1 MTEKL
6 PMISKNSA
14 KYFDLFTRKMTS
26 GISGYFSSCTAAFMA
41 RGVTLLSLLIPLIC
55 AAQIKISPSS
65 LDFGTTNPETQWI
78 IDFIVENKSQKKDY
92 LLRSNFTYEYE
103 ILFSSKTLLPDSS
116 IHIRVK
122 FKPRAKGPFKEDLV
136 FYFASMT
143 EPIVIP
149 VKANVQYL
157 NPEDNIPCPDFS
169 RMAADC
175 CPKNMFMVQVIDE
188 VTQKSIGNAQ
198 VKFIEDRVQQLKLQT
213 NDNGQA
219 SYEMP
224 IGYYSIKAS
233 CEGYESK
240 TIESYINHNKA
251 YLKIALKPIEKQ
263 NEPEK
268 VVEIS
273 ETVLILDTPSDSGAV
288 LPINQY
294 NANNVVFLLDISS
307 SMAHSNKLELMKGA
321 LAQLTGVLRPIDKI
335 TLISY
340 ADNTTLLLSTTSGDQ
355 KDTIIKIVNSL
366 KAYGST
372 SGAKGFN
379 SAYSLI
385 KKEFIANGNN
395 QLIVVTDGAFKS
407 EDQKTIAKL
416 VKKAARKKITTS
428 IVGIKSSVSTIESLS
443 LVSKT
448 GNGSF
453 LPIENEADLK
463 IIIDELK
470 KRSSK

>member
-1 MTEKL
+1 M
-6 PMISKNSA
+6 
-14 KYFDLFTRKMTS
+14 S
-26 GISGYFSSCTAAFMA
+26 GISNYFPSFDRAFLA
-41 RGVTLLSLLIPLIC
+41 RCFALWYLLLPLTGDS
-55 AAQIKISPSS
+55 QIKISPSS
-65 LDFGTTNPETQWI
+65 LDFRTTNPETQWI

-103 ILFSSKTLLPDSS
+103 ILFSSKTLLPDST

-122 FKPRAKGPFKEDLV
+122 FKPRAKGTFKEDLV
-136 FYFASMT
+136 FYFASMS

-188 VTQKSIGNAQ
+188 ITQKSIGNAQ
-198 VKFIEDRVQQLKLQT
+198 VKFAEDGVQQLKLQT
-213 NDNGQA
+213 NEKGQA
-219 SYEMP
+219 SYDMP

-240 TIESYINHNKA
+240 TIESYINHSKA
-251 YLKIALKPIEKQ
+251 FLKIALKPLKKDI
-263 NEPEK
+263 EPEK
-268 VVEIS
+268 VVEIP
-273 ETVLILDTPSDSGAV
+273 EPVLVTEAPSDSGAV
-288 LPINQY
+288 LPVDQY
-294 NANNVVFLLDISS
+294 YANNVVFLLDISS
-307 SMAHSNKLELMKGA
+307 SMSHSNKLELMKGA
-321 LAQLTGVLRPIDKI
+321 LAELTKVLRPIDKI

-340 ADNTTLLLSTTSGDQ
+340 ADNTAILLSTTSGDQ
-355 KDTIIKIVNSL
+355 KDTIIKIVNSI

-379 SAYSLI
+379 AAYALI

-416 VKKAARKKITTS
+416 VKKAAHKKITTS
-428 IVGIKSSVSTIESLS
+428 IVGIKSSVSTMENLS
-443 LVSKT
+443 LVSKS

>member
-6 PMISKNSA
+6 PTILRNSA
-14 KYFDLFTRKMTS
+14 KCFDLINKIMPVTNH
-26 GISGYFSSCTAAFMA
+26 SSHSF
-41 RGVTLLSLLIPLIC
+41 GKPVLVLWVSLLSVLFPLFSFS
-55 AAQIKISPSS
+55 QIKISPSS

-103 ILFSSKTLLPDSS
+103 ILFSSKTMLPDST

-122 FKPRAKGPFKEDLV
+122 FKPRAKGIFKEDLV
-136 FYFASMT
+136 FYFASMN

-175 CPKNMFMVQVIDE
+175 CPKNMFLVQVIDE
-188 VTQKSIGNAQ
+188 LTQKPIGNAQ
-198 VKFIEDRVQQLKLQT
+198 VKFIEQGVQQLKLQT
-213 NDNGQA
+213 NEKGQA
-219 SYEMP
+219 SYDMP

-233 CEGYESK
+233 SEGYESR

-251 YLKIALKPIEKQ
+251 YLKIALNPTEKPVEK
-263 NEPEK
+263 EK
-268 VVEIS
+268 EVEIPEPVIIT
-273 ETVLILDTPSDSGAV
+273 ETLSDSTAV

-294 NANNVVFLLDISS
+294 NANNIVFLLDISS
-307 SMAHSNKLELMKGA
+307 SMSHSNKLELMKGA
-321 LAQLTGVLRPIDKI
+321 LAELTKALRPIDKI

-355 KDTIIKIVNSL
+355 KDTIISIVNAL

-379 SAYSLI
+379 SAYSMI
-385 KKEFIANGNN
+385 KQEFMANGNN
-395 QLIVVTDGAFKS
+395 QLIVVTDGVFKS
-407 EDQKTIAKL
+407 EDQKTISKL

-428 IVGIKSSVSTIESLS
+428 IVGIKSSVSTIENLS
-443 LVSKT
+443 LVSKS

-463 IIIDELK
+463 IIIEELK